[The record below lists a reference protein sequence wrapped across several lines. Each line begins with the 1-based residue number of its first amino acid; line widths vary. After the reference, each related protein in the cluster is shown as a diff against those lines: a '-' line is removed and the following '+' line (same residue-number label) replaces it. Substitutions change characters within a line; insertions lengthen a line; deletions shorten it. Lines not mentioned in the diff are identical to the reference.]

1 MAFKTTIEKVW
12 NGKEVKILGKKA
24 VGQSIFGVGLI
35 VEGQAKAL
43 SPIKTGQLAGSIT
56 TQSRVKGTDVESPAL
71 ETDKIGKPTEELEVW
86 VGTAV
91 THGIWMEFGTK
102 FTNAQPFLRPA
113 LALAEGRALTLV
125 EREGKIV
132 FKDFLQ

>member
-35 VEGQAKAL
+35 VEGQAKLLAAV
-43 SPIKTGQLAGSIT
+43 KTGQLAGSIT
-56 TQSRVKGTDVESPAL
+56 TQSRNKGTDPESPAT
-71 ETDKIGKPTEELEVW
+71 ESDKIGKPNEEFEVW
-86 VGTAV
+86 VGTAAI
-91 THGIWMEFGTK
+91 HGIWNEFGTK
-102 FTNAQPFLRPA
+102 YMNAQPFLRPA

-125 EREGKIV
+125 ERESKIV
-132 FKDFLQ
+132 FKEFLQ

>member
-43 SPIKTGQLAGSIT
+43 APIDTGQLAGSIT

-71 ETDKIGKPTEELEVW
+71 EIDKIGKPQEELEAW

-91 THGIWMEFGTK
+91 MHGTWMEFGTSK
-102 FTNAQPFLRPA
+102 TNAQPFLRPA
-113 LALAEGRALTLV
+113 LALAEGRSLTLV
-125 EREGKIV
+125 ERESKIV
-132 FKDFLQ
+132 FKEFLQ

>member
-35 VEGQAKAL
+35 VEGHAKAL
-43 SPIKTGQLAGSIT
+43 APIDTGQLAGSIT

-71 ETDKIGKPTEELEVW
+71 ETDKIGKPQEELEVW

-91 THGIWMEFGTK
+91 MHGTWMEFGTSK
-102 FTNAQPFLRPA
+102 TNAQPFLRPA
-113 LALAEGRALTLV
+113 LALAEGRSLTLV
-125 EREGKIV
+125 ERESKIV
-132 FKDFLQ
+132 FKEFLQ